1 MTGVTLIAGVD
12 VGGRLTRRHHAIMTA
27 LAGAHGFVVIDG
39 GRRHPGSKGVTGGAH
54 IARTNMGCILVGGNH
69 AIMACFTH
77 TDAGNFVVIH
87 RTGRHPRRVD
97 MTGFANIRGIDV
109 RCRLPS

>member
-12 VGGRLTRRHHAIMTA
+12 MSGGFTRRHHAIMTA

-39 GRRHPGSKGVTGGAH
+39 GRRYPGSKGVTGGAH

-69 AIMACFTH
+69 AIMAGFAN
-77 TDAGNFVVIH
+77 TDAGDFVVIY
-87 RTGRHPRRVD
+87 RTGRNPRRVG
-97 MTGFANIRGIDV
+97 MTGFAKIRGIDMG
-109 RCRLPS
+109 CRLPS